1 MKYLTRSTH
10 VGKTVARWLVSALCA
25 VSLSLH
31 AQIAEKDPAQQ
42 VKLVSEQLMQ
52 TLEKERSQL
61 EQDSAKVQALAERLV
76 FPYIDVTKMAR
87 FVMGSYWR
95 SASPEEQKA
104 FVDAFKKLL
113 INAYAR
119 SFLKLQIDHLMMGE
133 MRQGSSGK
141 GDVEV
146 PVTVVEKTGNA
157 VPVVF
162 RLLPNG
168 DSWKVYDLEIQ
179 GISLLLNYRTVYAL
193 EIESKG
199 LPAVIANMQAQA
211 KSL

>member
-1 MKYLTRSTH
+1 
-10 VGKTVARWLVSALCA
+10 
-25 VSLSLH
+25 
-31 AQIAEKDPAQQ
+31 
-42 VKLVSEQLMQ
+42 
-52 TLEKERSQL
+52 
-61 EQDSAKVQALAERLV
+61 
-76 FPYIDVTKMAR
+76 
-87 FVMGSYWR
+87 
-95 SASPEEQKA
+95 
-104 FVDAFKKLL
+104 
-113 INAYAR
+113 
-119 SFLKLQIDHLMMGE
+119 MMGE

>member
-1 MKYLTRSTH
+1 MKHLTKLTGL
-10 VGKTVARWLVSALCA
+10 GKTVARWSIVALFA
-25 VSLSLH
+25 VSLSLY

-52 TLEKERSQL
+52 TLEKERTQL
-61 EQDSAKVQALAERLV
+61 EQDSTKVQALAERLV
-76 FPYIDVTKMAR
+76 FPYVDVTKMAR
-87 FVMGSYWR
+87 FVMGAHWR

-119 SFLKLQIDHLMMGE
+119 SFLKLQIDHLAMGE
-133 MRQGSSGK
+133 VRQGSSGK

-146 PVTVVEKTGNA
+146 PVTVVEKSGNA
-157 VPVVF
+157 VPVIF
-162 RLLPNG
+162 RLLPTG